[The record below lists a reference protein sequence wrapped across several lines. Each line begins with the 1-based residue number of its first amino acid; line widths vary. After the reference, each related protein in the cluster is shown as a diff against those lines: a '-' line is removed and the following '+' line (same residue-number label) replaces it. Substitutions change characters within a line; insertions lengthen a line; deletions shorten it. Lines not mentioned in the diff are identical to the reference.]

1 MELELKMFYGSP
13 KEDSKMKIGFV
24 ASAFDLLH
32 PGHLAL
38 LEESKKHCEFL
49 VVGLHTNP
57 KNERPNKNQPVETVF
72 ERYLRLQACKYVD
85 HIIPYDTEADLVNLL
100 SILKPD
106 VRFLGSDYS
115 DQANFTGKDLEIKI
129 IFVDRA
135 HNFSSSN
142 LRSRLLKL

>member
-1 MELELKMFYGSP
+1 
-13 KEDSKMKIGFV
+13 MKIGFL

-38 LEESKKHCEFL
+38 LDEAKNHCDKL

-57 KNERPNKNQPVETVF
+57 KVERPNKNKPVETTF
-72 ERYLRLQACKYVD
+72 ERYLRLKACKYVD
-85 HIIPYDTEADLVNLL
+85 EIIPYDTEADLVNIL

-106 VRFLGSDYS
+106 VRFLGTDY
-115 DQANFTGKDLEIKI
+115 QNQENFTGKDLEIKI
-129 IFVDRA
+129 IYVSRD

-142 LRSRLLKL
+142 LRSRLLKMS

>member
-1 MELELKMFYGSP
+1 
-13 KEDSKMKIGFV
+13 MKIGFV

-38 LEESKKHCEFL
+38 LEEAKNHCEFL
-49 VVGLHTNP
+49 VVGLHVDP
-57 KNERPNKNQPVETVF
+57 KLERPNKNKPVETVF
-72 ERYLRLQACKYVD
+72 ERYLRLNACKYVD
-85 HIIPYDTEADLVNLL
+85 QIIPYETEADLVNLL

-115 DQANFTGKDLEIKI
+115 DQENFTGKELEIKI
-129 IFVDRA
+129 IYVDRS
-135 HNFSSSN
+135 HTFSSSN